1 MYFKFF
7 VIIYRLRDCFEW
19 VICVLKVKI
28 WVLLVKLKICYII
41 WCYGKECKG
50 WNCGENRGN
59 VLL

>member
-7 VIIYRLRDCFEW
+7 VIIYR